1 MKRAIYLVVLYFLYQ
16 FLFAFLVMVGAFA
29 IDIAKNG
36 GEAALSSVKIASY
49 SSDTNLLSISMIL
62 AGIAMLVHL
71 FKRHYISIPEQVT
84 AFLNKKKSG
93 LVLLL
98 CIPFIYV
105 VMYLLNVVSE
115 ALDLPNLL
123 EDTFLDMSGNVW
135 GILSITLV
143 APVLEE
149 CLFRGAIEGH
159 LLKKMKPWAAI
170 LISALLFGIVH
181 MNPAQVA
188 YASLIGIV
196 LGWLYWRSGSVLPSI
211 VAHVLNNTIAVI
223 GMRYYDSEGIESFEE
238 LAGEQAQPIIWAV
251 YAGLAILLFLVLRK
265 IFKSQ
270 CNLSESSNV

>member
-1 MKRAIYLVVLYFLYQ
+1 
-16 FLFAFLVMVGAFA
+16 
-29 IDIAKNG
+29 
-36 GEAALSSVKIASY
+36 
-49 SSDTNLLSISMIL
+49 
-62 AGIAMLVHL
+62 
-71 FKRHYISIPEQVT
+71 
-84 AFLNKKKSG
+84 
-93 LVLLL
+93 
-98 CIPFIYV
+98 
-105 VMYLLNVVSE
+105 MYLLNVVSE
-115 ALDLPNLL
+115 AIDLPNLL
-123 EDTFLDMSGNVW
+123 EDTFLDVSGNVW

-181 MNPAQVA
+181 MNPAQVV

-238 LAGEQAQPIIWAV
+238 LAGEQAQPIIWAA

-265 IFKSQ
+265 IFNSQ
-270 CNLSESSNV
+270 CNLSEPSNV